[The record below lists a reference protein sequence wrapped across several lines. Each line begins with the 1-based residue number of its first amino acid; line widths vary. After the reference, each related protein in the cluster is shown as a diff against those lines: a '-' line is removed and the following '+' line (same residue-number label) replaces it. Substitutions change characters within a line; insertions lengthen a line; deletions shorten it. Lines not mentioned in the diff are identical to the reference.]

1 MTSRSWRGLAA
12 VAGLLGL
19 LALVAFA
26 AAGHA
31 PAGGTSR
38 PSASTPSVIGDY
50 LATIALVMLPVGAF
64 LIFWAAFLKRAYKD
78 VPLMKTSG
86 YPLSVAPRP
95 FAYIVVFFIVLAIGV
110 HWGHRNNSG
119 GGAGTP
125 SAGIPS
131 NADSAK
137 GRKPYDP
144 HFQWLPIAI
153 LGSMVIGIGGSM
165 FLLTLR
171 RRREED
177 DPDAMRV
184 TVAEVLEETLDDLI
198 REPDP
203 RKAVIVAYGRME
215 RTLAARG
222 FPRDEHEAPGEY
234 LERILDVVGAS
245 GHSVRRIT
253 KLFERAR
260 FSEHDIDQA
269 MKDDAIE
276 SLTGLRAELL
286 VAT

>member
-1 MTSRSWRGLAA
+1 
-12 VAGLLGL
+12 
-19 LALVAFA
+19 
-26 AAGHA
+26 
-31 PAGGTSR
+31 
-38 PSASTPSVIGDY
+38 
-50 LATIALVMLPVGAF
+50 
-64 LIFWAAFLKRAYKD
+64 
-78 VPLMKTSG
+78 
-86 YPLSVAPRP
+86 
-95 FAYIVVFFIVLAIGV
+95 
-110 HWGHRNNSG
+110 
-119 GGAGTP
+119 
-125 SAGIPS
+125 
-131 NADSAK
+131 
-137 GRKPYDP
+137 
-144 HFQWLPIAI
+144 
-153 LGSMVIGIGGSM
+153 MVIGIGGSM